1 MMNRSDRRGG
11 KPTTRCAFSGRTD
24 DWLPACGFSSWPEAS
39 RFKLQRPKIRMQSD
53 PSGTVTLASM
63 RNRDREP
70 SYKGGTEKCSLLTEE
85 SRYGVVVQ
93 LEHLNHHPVRSIV
106 DASRLFLMSRPPL
119 LARRGNGFHSN
130 SFAASGRAYRER
142 AVCYDPAQQ
151 SWTLSESYL

>member
-93 LEHLNHHPVRSIV
+93 TRTRHLTHHSVR
-106 DASRLFLMSRPPL
+106 
-119 LARRGNGFHSN
+119 
-130 SFAASGRAYRER
+130 
-142 AVCYDPAQQ
+142 
-151 SWTLSESYL
+151 TLSMLRDYFFSATPPQRNRNVLPCTDVQQHRRPIIVIFCIHDQA